1 MTFSR
6 AVTILATLCAC
17 DPTTVETFDEPVE
30 SGPDELA
37 GRVDPVGAAA
47 DCCEDDAAPGCSDVS
62 VEECVCDADPYC
74 CATAWDSI
82 CVGEVESLGCGTCT
96 DAGCC
101 SPTATAG
108 CTEPSVEACVCDED
122 PYCCATAWDSI
133 CVGEVESLG
142 CGTCGGIDLLV
153 SDIGVPLAACP
164 GENIASGTSLE
175 VTNGGSVG
183 VTSFFH
189 VGWYLSADETL
200 DAGDTLLVGGRD
212 QVLSLAAGASTS
224 LGIGG
229 SNQIP
234 PAAAPGSYFLLAAV
248 DEFDQ
253 HAEFDESNNV
263 VARPI
268 SISTCGGPSEWAQRV
283 GGTGAE
289 VLETGSS
296 VAVDGDG
303 NVYTLL
309 SFWSGSV
316 TLGGTTYTLRGT
328 TDALLVSYDA
338 DGVLRWAKHIGGTG
352 LDLGRGIAVD
362 DDGNVYV
369 VGETE
374 GPLDLGGGPLAPVP
388 GHVRDIWMAS
398 YDGAGAH
405 RWSQRRGGSGL
416 VLLTDVAVGEGSVI
430 VTGHMTGTL
439 NVGGGLLTSAGDADL
454 LLFSLGSDGSH
465 QWSRRLGGTN
475 EDHANA
481 VAIDASGELVVAGY
495 FAGTANFGTGA
506 LVSAGSADALVL
518 GLDASGVTRWARRF
532 GSTAI
537 DIAQDAAVD
546 DDGNAYAVSGF
557 AGTIDLGAGPIVS
570 AGNQDVIVAS
580 WNHDGTLRWARRGG
594 STQLDYIRGLVLDS
608 DGDPVITG
616 SFFGPTA
623 SFGGAA
629 LPNAGNYDTF
639 LAGFAAA
646 TGAHQWSESFG
657 GATRDDGYD
666 LALSPTG
673 ALLLVGTTNG
683 TFTIAGTS
691 VSTTGGDDVFV
702 ASLIE

>member
-37 GRVDPVGAAA
+37 DRVDPVGAAA
-47 DCCEDDAAPGCSDVS
+47 DCCEDDVAPGCSDVS

-122 PYCCATAWDSI
+122 PYCCTTAWDSI

-153 SDIGVPLAACP
+153 SAIETPIVACP
-164 GENIASGTSLE
+164 GENISDASSLE
-175 VTNGGSVG
+175 ITNGGSVG

-189 VGWYLSADETL
+189 VGWYLSADEVL

-224 LGIGG
+224 LGLGA

-234 PAAAPGSYFLLAAV
+234 AAATPGSYFLLAAV

-263 VARPI
+263 VSRPI
-268 SISTCGGPSEWAQRV
+268 SIAACGGPSEWALRM
-283 GGTGAE
+283 GGTGSE
-289 VLETGSS
+289 SLSIGSA

-303 NVYTLL
+303 NTYTLL
-309 SFWSGSV
+309 TFGSGSV
-316 TLGGTTYTLRGT
+316 TIGGTTFTNRGT
-328 TDALLVSYDA
+328 NDALLVSHDA
-338 DGVLRWAKHIGGTG
+338 DGAVRWAKQLGGNA
-352 LDLGRGIAVD
+352 LDIGRGVAVD

-374 GPLDLGGGPLAPVP
+374 GALDLGGGPLAAVP

-398 YDGAGAH
+398 YDGAGTH
-405 RWSQRRGGSGL
+405 RWSQRRGGSSL
-416 VLLTDVAVGEGSVI
+416 VLLTDVAVREGDVI
-430 VTGHMTGTL
+430 VAGHMMGTL
-439 NVGGGLLTSAGDADL
+439 DVGGGVLTSAGDSDL
-454 LLFSLGSDGSH
+454 LLFSLDTDGSH

-475 EDHANA
+475 EDHANG
-481 VAIDASGELVVAGY
+481 VAIDASGEIVVAGY

-518 GLDASGVTRWARRF
+518 GLDAVGSTRWVSAALRSTSRRTSPSTTMATHTSSPASRAR
-532 GSTAI
+532 STS
-537 DIAQDAAVD
+537 AQVRSCPRDTTM
-546 DDGNAYAVSGF
+546 SSSR
-557 AGTIDLGAGPIVS
+557 AGTTTARCDGREAAGARS
-570 AGNQDVIVAS
+570 
-580 WNHDGTLRWARRGG
+580 
-594 STQLDYIRGLVLDS
+594 
-608 DGDPVITG
+608 
-616 SFFGPTA
+616 
-623 SFGGAA
+623 
-629 LPNAGNYDTF
+629 
-639 LAGFAAA
+639 
-646 TGAHQWSESFG
+646 
-657 GATRDDGYD
+657 
-666 LALSPTG
+666 
-673 ALLLVGTTNG
+673 
-683 TFTIAGTS
+683 
-691 VSTTGGDDVFV
+691 STTGAGSCSMPT
-702 ASLIE
+702 AIP